1 MTIRHIVTVASFPA
15 YDVIKP
21 HVCSLTNIPMFN
33 ADDVVGVLAPRG
45 YYKQYSFGSAV
56 SYALKNGDD
65 PIASYNREAERNH
78 PTHWLNQC
86 AVSLSSSKQEKK
98 TIYEINVGDEILFE
112 GVVFRVDT
120 APNDNLKLVKV
131 STKDAVIKARVEAR
145 RAS

>member
-1 MTIRHIVTVASFPA
+1 MSRYVPEVVASFPA
-15 YDVIKP
+15 YDVLKP
-21 HVCSLTNIPMFN
+21 RVCTLTNLPLFN

-65 PIASYNREAERNH
+65 PIASYAQEVARNH

-120 APNDNLKLVKV
+120 APNDNLKLVEV
-131 STKDAVIKARVEAR
+131 STKDTVIEAR

>member
-1 MTIRHIVTVASFPA
+1 MTTRHIVTVASFPA

-33 ADDVVGVLAPRG
+33 AGDVVGVRAPRG

-65 PIASYNREAERNH
+65 PIASYNREVERNN

-98 TIYEINVGDEILFE
+98 TIYEIDVYDVILFE
-112 GVVFRVDT
+112 GIVFRIDS
-120 APNDNLKLVKV
+120 APNDNLKLVEI
-131 STKDAVIKARVEAR
+131 STKDAVISR
-145 RAS
+145 RADALRAS